1 VSTNN
6 ADEHVTEQ
14 RGFEYRGR
22 FYKLPGVDDFR
33 AGDPALFNEAT
44 GLRWLDFLEAMVAIE
59 DEDEDAL
66 PDIDV
71 TLVLDG
77 MMAVAIWQANP
88 RWRRDKALHFF
99 QSMKKSEIEML
110 MPDEEDETEDSAQ
123 NEEEVPLPTPGAE
136 PSSSSPSPSTN
147 GSEDPSTTSSP
158 SGSGTP
164 ASATGAT
171 SE

>member
-1 VSTNN
+1 MSTNN
-6 ADEHVTEQ
+6 ADDKTEAPEQ

-59 DEDEDAL
+59 DDEDPDAL
-66 PDIDV
+66 PDIDL

-88 RWRRDKALHFF
+88 RWRRDKALQFF
-99 QSMKKSEIEML
+99 QSMRKADIEML
-110 MPDEEDETEDSAQ
+110 MPEDDEEDSAQ
-123 NEEEVPLPTPGAE
+123 NEEEVPLQIPGAE
-136 PSSSSPSPSTN
+136 PSSNSPSPSTN
-147 GSEDPSTTSSP
+147 GSEEASETSSP

-171 SE
+171 